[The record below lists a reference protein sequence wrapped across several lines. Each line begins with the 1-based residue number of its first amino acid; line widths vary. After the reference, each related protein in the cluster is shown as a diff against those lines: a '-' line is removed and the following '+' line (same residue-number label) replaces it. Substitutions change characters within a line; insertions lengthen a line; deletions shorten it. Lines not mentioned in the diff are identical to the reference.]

1 MYNLFKHERS
11 VPRDNTTTF
20 IKDDTIYK
28 KRREEMAIKYRERMT
43 EFITQINMKKGY
55 IVKDGLMDSIQLH
68 PYTSKV
74 GGDSLNMRT
83 NFKTEKDR
91 IKHSL
96 MSNSIFES
104 APSPDPNKSFEL
116 RPRQKD
122 KEIGDAKIRHKPRFT
137 IERVIDSV
145 NDNSFIL
152 GDDNLRSKLSKSPMR
167 GSKDRNK
174 NNYSTIVRGNSKKSL
189 NISSFKLES
198 ELSPRSILPHLH
210 EKTHFKAATT
220 FTIAYPGSF
229 YCPTTQN
236 VKEAVKQANS
246 IKDRTSRRI
255 MFNVFTDIENNLVKK
270 STGAKVF
277 TNTANSILEDPLVD
291 ISKIA
296 KEVLVDCHV
305 LRRKTK
311 DLQQVNFSI

>member
-1 MYNLFKHERS
+1 MYNLFKHEKS
-11 VPRDNTTTF
+11 VPRDITTF
-20 IKDDTIYK
+20 IKNDTSYK

-43 EFITQINMKKGY
+43 EFITQINTKKGY
-55 IVKDGLMDSIQLH
+55 MVKDGLMDSIQLH

-91 IKHSL
+91 IEHSL

-104 APSPDPNKSFEL
+104 APSPDPSKSFEL

-122 KEIGDAKIRHKPRFT
+122 KEIGDAKFRHKPRFT
-137 IERVIDSV
+137 VERVMDSV

-152 GDDNLRSKLSKSPMR
+152 GDDNLKSTISKTPMGRSKDK
-167 GSKDRNK
+167 NK
-174 NNYSTIVRGNSKKSL
+174 NNCSTIVRGSSKKSL
-189 NISSFKLES
+189 NGSSFKIES

-220 FTIAYPGSF
+220 FTLAYPGSF
-229 YCPTTQN
+229 YCPPAQK
-236 VKEAVKQANS
+236 VKEAVRQVNS
-246 IKDRTSRRI
+246 DKDRTSRRL
-255 MFNVFTDIENNLVKK
+255 MFNVFSDIENNLVKK
-270 STGAKVF
+270 KAQAQKSLQIQTIS
-277 TNTANSILEDPLVD
+277 NIEDPLVD